1 LTGGSTRSRSLYS
14 DFVGRRVR
22 IASRSGVV
30 VGELFLVSDYE
41 LAVHGAPGTVVLMK
55 GSVWSVELSGSTECS
70 GQIVP
75 GEILSRLV
83 GEKVSIVFGGNVG
96 ISGTVRTVSRYE
108 IEIKSGDRVVLVPKG
123 SIDRIVIAGEGD
135 IFGGRT
141 K

>member
-1 LTGGSTRSRSLYS
+1 MTSSLYK

-22 IASRSGVV
+22 IAGRSGVV
-30 VGELFLVSDYE
+30 VGELLIVSDYE
-41 LAVHGAPGTVVLMK
+41 LTVQGATGTVVLMK

-75 GEILSRLV
+75 GEILSKLV
-83 GEKVSIVFGGNVG
+83 GEKVSIVVGGNVG
-96 ISGTVRTVSRYE
+96 LSGTILKVSRYE

-123 SIDRIVIAGEGD
+123 SVDRIVIAGKGEV
-135 IFGGRT
+135 FGARA